1 MKHTHKTLLF
11 KSLEILPNRLGFA
24 TYHWIQKAFD
34 RSSLESKIKKSET
47 TTKRLS
53 EVCNEL
59 HIDLKDKT
67 ILEIGS
73 GWYPIMPYFLLF
85 RCQAKK
91 VFTFDINQHYQKK
104 AIALFNA
111 TFSKMYDYKLEI
123 EDNNPFHLPSAVAY
137 SPSKDVTQ
145 IALPQADIIFSR
157 YVLSHASEDAVY
169 KMHQKFKSD
178 FPKGTYVI
186 HFISPSDLRQHGD
199 KSISMQDFLQYS
211 KAEWNKIMTKFDS
224 HNRLRFPQFI
234 EMFQSLD
241 YEILFTSYD
250 SVDPNSPNYK
260 LFMELNLHEDYKK
273 YTTEELTAGNILVVM
288 KT

>member
-11 KSLEILPNRLGFA
+11 KSLELLPNRLGFA

-47 TTKRLS
+47 TTQRLS
-53 EVCNEL
+53 EVCSQL
-59 HIDLKDKT
+59 QIDLKDKT

-91 VFTFDINQHYQKK
+91 VFTFDINKHYQKK
-104 AIALFNA
+104 AIALFNT
-111 TFSKMYDYKLEI
+111 TFSKMYDYNVKE
-123 EDNNPFHLPSAVAY
+123 EDTNGYHLPAEVVY
-137 SPSKDVTQ
+137 RPLQDVTQ
-145 IALPQADIIFSR
+145 ITLPKADIIFSR
-157 YVLSHASEDAVY
+157 YVLSHASEEAVY

-211 KAEWNKIMTKFDS
+211 KEEWSTIMTKFDS
-224 HNRLRFPQFI
+224 HNRLRLPQFI
-234 EMFQSLD
+234 EMFQSLE
-241 YEILFTSYD
+241 YEILFTSFD
-250 SVDPNSPNYK
+250 SVDPNSLNYK
-260 LFMELNLHEDYKK
+260 LFKELNLHDDYKK
-273 YTTEELTAGNILVVM
+273 YTTEELTAGNILIVM